1 VPLTFPGIASG
12 FLLVFLLSLGFFIT
26 PAILGGIGN
35 LTIAML
41 IDVFV
46 TERLVWPLAA
56 AASFWLLLLVL
67 ILVAVASRF
76 LNLASTVTAR

>member
-1 VPLTFPGIASG
+1 
-12 FLLVFLLSLGFFIT
+12 
-26 PAILGGIGN
+26 
-35 LTIAML
+35 
-41 IDVFV
+41 VFV

-56 AASFWLLLLVL
+56 AASFWLLFLVL